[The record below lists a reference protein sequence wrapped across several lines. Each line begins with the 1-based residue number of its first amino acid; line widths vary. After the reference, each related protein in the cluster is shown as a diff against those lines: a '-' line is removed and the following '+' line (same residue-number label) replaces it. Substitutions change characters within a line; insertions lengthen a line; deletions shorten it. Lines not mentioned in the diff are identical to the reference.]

1 MGFFIWNVTMT
12 LFKGIAKDCTNADI
26 GWMKNRSPF
35 YVNGYRLAAEK
46 LSENFDQLFVNEKDS
61 LIFPIIYLYRQHIEL
76 ATKDIIRDMCRL
88 LKVKENVKILGEHR
102 ILDLWNEVMRLYCE
116 LEKKLTPEYSFTNR
130 NELDKARLVIKEFSH
145 YDDRSFAFRY
155 ATDKSGNKLLKTI
168 DYISLNHFRSEI
180 KFVLIAIDNLIE
192 TISHRE
198 QFEQSL

>member
-1 MGFFIWNVTMT
+1 MVGFSIWNVTMT
-12 LFKGIAKDCTNADI
+12 LFKGIPKDCTNADI

-88 LKVKENVKILGEHR
+88 LQVTENVKILGEHR
-102 ILDLWNEVMRLYCE
+102 ILDLWNEVIRLYCE
-116 LEKKLTPEYSFTNR
+116 LAKQLSPEYSFTNR
-130 NELDKARLVIKEFSH
+130 NELDKAKLVIKEFSH

-155 ATDKSGNKLLKTI
+155 ATDKSGNRLLDDV
-168 DYISLNHFRSEI
+168 DYISLNNFKTEI
-180 KFVLIAIDNLIE
+180 EVVLKVIDNLTE
-192 TISHRE
+192 TISHE
-198 QFEQSL
+198 IEF